1 MKLTR
6 TYAVLFSL
14 AGYALLLPL
23 PVITQVA
30 HSAEPQVNAGK
41 TIVARGRVIAR
52 QNARERPLKRR
63 SPVYVQDT
71 VSTGALSNT
80 QIRMADGGL
89 LSLQPHTQVAILDYQ
104 FNQKDKADSVSIELL
119 KGGLRTVTGALK
131 NSSKQYK
138 MKTPVASIG
147 VRGTHYEVE
156 MNKGSLFLAVWQGNI
171 DVQVTTGSQPQSFSL
186 GHDEANAFA
195 QVLPD
200 GAVNFTLEVPKVFTR
215 GHSKAIPAA
224 SASEEESQEEAAAEE
239 NQSEQG
245 QTEQARTEQGTDKQ
259 QQTASTGTAPASD
272 TAQSDSQDTAAT
284 TAPPAQSQEQTQ
296 VLALGVTETLDTGA
310 PEASYGSDV
319 DPEFDLSGESWV
331 DNDETWGSLEPTS
344 PEVIAS
350 RSGLVE
356 FSQLSEFN
364 LTGSAG
370 EFSDLNLSMSI
381 NFDTARVTQGQLSFN
396 DNGGEWFAAFN
407 GIIGTDELEMKVNF
421 ASHGNALAEGEI
433 NGLLLNNASEI
444 IGDFSLAE
452 QENSA
457 VNAAGSY
464 LLSETP

>member
-1 MKLTR
+1 MKLTK

-14 AGYALLLPL
+14 PACALLLPL
-23 PVITQVA
+23 QVATQVA

-104 FNQKDKADSVSIELL
+104 VNQKNKADSVSIELL

-131 NSSKQYK
+131 SSSKQYK

-224 SASEEESQEEAAAEE
+224 AANEEESQEEAPAEE
-239 NQSEQG
+239 NQSEQA
-245 QTEQARTEQGTDKQ
+245 QTAQGTDKQ
-259 QQTASTGTAPASD
+259 EQTASTGTSPASG
-272 TAQSDSQDTAAT
+272 TGESDNQGAAASS
-284 TAPPAQSQEQTQ
+284 APPAQSQEQTQ
-296 VLALGVTETLDTGA
+296 ELALGVSDPLDTGA
-310 PEASYGSDV
+310 PEASYGSDI

-350 RSGLVE
+350 RSGQVE
-356 FSQLSEFN
+356 FNQLSEFN

-381 NFDTARVTQGQLSFN
+381 NFDTARVTQGQLSFS

-407 GIIGTDELEMKVNF
+407 GIIGTQELEMKVNF

-452 QENSA
+452 QENST

>member
-1 MKLTR
+1 MKLIK

-14 AGYALLLPL
+14 TGCALLLTL
-23 PVITQVA
+23 PVATQVA

-63 SPVYVQDT
+63 SPIYVQDT

-89 LSLQPHTQVAILDYQ
+89 LSLQPHTQVAILDYR
-104 FNQKDKADSVSIELL
+104 FNRKDKKDSVSIELL

-131 NSSKQYK
+131 NSSKQYQL
-138 MKTPVASIG
+138 KTPVASIG

-156 MNKGSLFLAVWQGNI
+156 MDKGSLFLAVWQGNI
-171 DVQVTTGSQPQSFSL
+171 DVRVTTGPQPQNFSL

-200 GAVNFTLEVPKVFTR
+200 GAVNFTLEVPKVFTK

-224 SASEEESQEEAAAEE
+224 AADEEESQQEAAAEE
-239 NQSEQG
+239 SQQEAAAEESQQNQGEQEAG
-245 QTEQARTEQGTDKQ
+245 KQ
-259 QQTASTGTAPASD
+259 QQSLTASTTTAPAGN
-272 TAQSDSQDTAAT
+272 AEQSESR
-284 TAPPAQSQEQTQ
+284 EQTQ
-296 VLALGVTETLDTGA
+296 ELTLGVSESLDTA
-310 PEASYGSDV
+310 EPQSSYGSDV

-356 FSQLSEFN
+356 FNQLNEFH
-364 LTGSAG
+364 LTGSG
-370 EFSDLNLSMSI
+370 GQFSDLKLSMSI
-381 NFDTARVTQGQLSFN
+381 NFDTARVTQGQLSFS

-407 GIIGTDELEMKVNF
+407 GIIGTQELDMKVNF
-421 ASHGNALAEGEI
+421 ASHGNALARGEI

>member
-1 MKLTR
+1 MKLTK
-6 TYAVLFSL
+6 TYAVLL
-14 AGYALLLPL
+14 AVTSCTWLLPEQT
-23 PVITQVA
+23 VQA
-30 HSAEPQVNAGK
+30 AGPQVNAGK
-41 TIVARGRVIAR
+41 TIVARGRVIAS
-52 QNARERPLKRR
+52 QNAQERPLKRR

-89 LSLQPHTQVAILDYQ
+89 LSLKPHTRVAILDYQ
-104 FNQKDKADSVSIELL
+104 FNRNDKTDSVSIELL

-131 NSSKQYK
+131 SSSQKYK

-171 DVQVTTGSQPQSFSL
+171 DVEVTTGPGQSFSL
-186 GHDEANAFA
+186 GHDETNAFA

-200 GAVNFTLEVPKVFTR
+200 GAVNFTLEPPKVFNK
-215 GHSKAIPAA
+215 GHSKAIPTAP
-224 SASEEESQEEAAAEE
+224 ASEEESQQETREEDTA
-239 NQSEQG
+239 QD
-245 QTEQARTEQGTDKQ
+245 TGTQ
-259 QQTASTGTAPASD
+259 EQTASTD
-272 TAQSDSQDTAAT
+272 TARTAT
-284 TAPPAQSQEQTQ
+284 PGQTESQEQAQ
-296 VLALGVTETLDTGA
+296 ELALGVTETVDISQ
-310 PEASYGSDV
+310 PETPYGGDV

-331 DNDETWGSLEPTS
+331 DNDETWGSLEPSS
-344 PEVIAS
+344 PDVIAA
-350 RSGLVE
+350 RNGLVE
-356 FSQLSEFN
+356 FNQLSEFN
-364 LTGSAG
+364 LTGSGGA
-370 EFSDLNLSMSI
+370 FSDLNLSMSI
-381 NFDTARVTQGQLSFN
+381 NFDTARVTQGQLSFS

-407 GIIGTDELEMKVNF
+407 GIVGSDELEMKVNF
-421 ASHGNALAEGEI
+421 ASHGNNLAQGEI

-464 LLSETP
+464 LLSESP